1 MQSNLKAERERIAS
15 SRSDREMARFMSDP
29 QTRTV
34 LKLEADGFVF
44 VTAYF
49 RFTYPGRIAVQMK
62 LPNGTNM
69 ARHHHKFR
77 RAIVYPDGDVDYF
90 NNNQVALREGY

>member
-1 MQSNLKAERERIAS
+1 MQHNLKVERERIAS
-15 SRSDREMARFMSDP
+15 SRSDRHMARFMSDA

-34 LKLEADGFVF
+34 LSLEADGFVF

-49 RFTYPGRIAVQMK
+49 RFTHPGRIAVQMK

-69 ARHHHKFR
+69 ARHHHKFK
-77 RAIVYPDGDVDYF
+77 RAIVYPDGDVEYF
-90 NNNQVALREGY
+90 GTNQVALREGY